1 MGNKNTNN
9 IKVIW
14 FDEHIN
20 SKDNQDYFKLLSS
33 NFNNCKGYESLNEGF
48 ESFYENINKNFE
60 IILVIVSGRLSGR
73 YIRKIKENINKIIN
87 IPYTFIFTSSNF
99 KSVLLGI
106 IPDKEQKKSYDTMM
120 TVNNGFYNPGGVFDD
135 FNVLLN
141 EMKNV
146 SNQIFSNFKSYLE
159 KKIKLIMKDCWLLNI

>member
-1 MGNKNTNN
+1 
-9 IKVIW
+9 
-14 FDEHIN
+14 
-20 SKDNQDYFKLLSS
+20 
-33 NFNNCKGYESLNEGF
+33 
-48 ESFYENINKNFE
+48 
-60 IILVIVSGRLSGR
+60 LVIVSGRLSGR